1 MTTTFA
7 EKVAQKSG
15 RSLEDVRA
23 VLSDR
28 HIVDAPTPAVSRQ
41 LRLKELK
48 FSGEKHVHHTVEPFS
63 FEWAPEQ
70 QGVNV
75 IASEGNFVGKSSI
88 LQTMLW
94 AVRGEPKALT
104 ATVHGW
110 IKHVLAEFQAGDR
123 HVRVE
128 FDVEDSVPRGAVEFL
143 GADRAALH
151 SMPFLTSDMFKSH
164 MNSVMLDALG
174 LEPIATSREV
184 ASLEKTVMYADGWAA
199 YTGAFLFDS
208 DSNALI
214 GEHVGTDL
222 AQRLLQVF
230 LGIPWATTLFQA
242 RAAKRVTE
250 ALVQSRKRRL
260 GQLGDRSVEDLQT
273 RLAEIE
279 RQILDG
285 SAQQTALAQLD
296 AARKR
301 YEELSESVSMLKAST
316 TVLNAEVVA
325 GTEELNNK
333 KRALLEIEEE
343 MAASRFFGRLSPTCC
358 PRCTR
363 AFDKLRIQNEKTSGD
378 CSVCLTHL
386 DQEVEVDYEGLKEG
400 MTKEVSKFEKL
411 LGAVTTKA
419 QEVGP
424 EFDQMRRD
432 LEAAAH
438 EVSRLA
444 ASGTAQ
450 EEQKLRL
457 EAARIE
463 GMLEAV
469 SKLVQ
474 SDNGEEADLVVLEA
488 AVDVAKELVEDA
500 AEAVLERSGD
510 LVCSLVQRLG
520 MSDVEKVV
528 LKRSGSVEVHKGG
541 SISFFTR
548 LSPGERLRVRIA
560 TVMALLQA
568 AQQFG
573 AGRHPGFLIIDSPAK
588 EEMADANVEEMLEAL
603 AELSRTVSI
612 QLFVALRG
620 TERALKHFPESHC
633 LLAREG
639 ELLW

>member
-7 EKVAQKSG
+7 AKVAQRSG
-15 RSLEDVRA
+15 RTLEDVRA
-23 VLSDR
+23 VLDDR
-28 HIVDAPTPAVSRQ
+28 HIIDAPTPAVSRQ
-41 LRLKELK
+41 LRLKELQ
-48 FSGEKHVHHTVEPFS
+48 FSGEKHLHETVTPFS
-63 FEWAPEQ
+63 FHWTPEQ

-75 IASEGNFVGKSSI
+75 IASDGNFAGKSSI

-94 AVRGEPKALT
+94 AIRGEPKALT
-104 ATVHGW
+104 ATVQGW
-110 IKHVLAEFQAGDR
+110 IKHVRAEFQAGDR
-123 HVRVE
+123 HIRVE
-128 FDVEDSVPRGAVEFL
+128 FDVEEGVPRGAIQFL
-143 GADRAALH
+143 GADGAALH
-151 SMPFLTSDMFKSH
+151 SMPFLTSDMFKTH

-184 ASLEKTVMYADGWAA
+184 ASLEKTVMYTDGWAA

-214 GEHVGTDL
+214 GEHVGNDL

-260 GQLGDRSVEDLQT
+260 GQLGDRSIDDLQN
-273 RLAEIE
+273 RLAAIE
-279 RQILDG
+279 QQILDG
-285 SAQQTALAQLD
+285 SAQQAALAQLEE
-296 AARKR
+296 ARNR
-301 YEELSESVSMLKAST
+301 YQELSEAVSRLKAST
-316 TVLNAEVVA
+316 TTLDAEVAA

-363 AFDKLRIQNEKTSGD
+363 AFDKRRIENEKTSGD

-386 DQEVEVDYEGLKEG
+386 EQEVEIDYDALKEN
-400 MTKEVSKFEKL
+400 MSKEVAKMGKL
-411 LGAVTTKA
+411 LDSVTTKA
-419 QEVGP
+419 HELGT
-424 EFDQMRRD
+424 EFDQARRD
-432 LEAAAH
+432 LEAAAL

-444 ASGTAQ
+444 AGGTAQ

-463 GMLEAV
+463 GMLDAV
-469 SKLVQ
+469 SRLVQ
-474 SDNGEEADLVVLEA
+474 TDNGEEDDLVILDA
-488 AVDVAKELVEDA
+488 AVNVAKEQVEEA
-500 AEAVLERSGD
+500 AEAVLKRSGD
-510 LVCSLVQRLG
+510 LICALVQRLG
-520 MSDVEKVV
+520 MGDVEEVV

-541 SISFFTR
+541 SVSFFTR

-560 TVMALLQA
+560 TVIALLQA

-573 AGRHPGFLIIDSPAK
+573 AGRHPGLLIIDSPAK
-588 EEMADANVEEMLEAL
+588 EEMADANVEEMLDSL
-603 AELSRTVSI
+603 VRLSDSVNI
-612 QLFVALRG
+612 QLFVAFKG
-620 TERALKHFPESHC
+620 TARALKHFPEDHC

>member
-7 EKVAQKSG
+7 AKVAQRSG
-15 RSLEDVRA
+15 RSLENVRA
-23 VLSDR
+23 VLDDR
-28 HIVDAPTPAVSRQ
+28 HIVDSPTPAVSRQ
-41 LRLKELK
+41 LRLKKLQ
-48 FSGEKHVHHTVEPFS
+48 FSGEKLVHETVEPFS
-63 FEWAPEQ
+63 FHWTPEQ

-75 IASEGNFVGKSSI
+75 IASDGNFAGKSSI
-88 LQTMLW
+88 LQMMLW
-94 AVRGEPKALT
+94 AIRGEPKALT
-104 ATVHGW
+104 ATVQGW
-110 IKHVLAEFQAGDR
+110 IKHVSAEFLAGDR
-123 HVRVE
+123 DVRVE
-128 FDVEDSVPRGAVEFL
+128 FDVEEGVPRGAIQFL
-143 GADRAALH
+143 GDDGAALH
-151 SMPFLTSDMFKSH
+151 SIPFLTADMFKSH
-164 MNSVMLDALG
+164 MNSVMLDSLG

-184 ASLEKTVMYADGWAA
+184 ASLEKTVMYADGWVA

-214 GEHVGTDL
+214 GEHVGNDL

-250 ALVQSRKRRL
+250 AQVQSRKRRL
-260 GQLGDRSVEDLQT
+260 GQLGDRSVDDLQN
-273 RLAEIE
+273 RLAAIE
-279 RQILDG
+279 QQILDG
-285 SAQQTALAQLD
+285 SAQQAALAQLEK
-296 AARKR
+296 ARNR
-301 YEELSESVSMLKAST
+301 YQELSETVSRLKASS
-316 TVLNAEVVA
+316 TVLDAEVAA

-363 AFDKLRIQNEKTSGD
+363 AFDKRRIENEKTSGD

-386 DQEVEVDYEGLKEG
+386 EQEVEVDYDALKEN
-400 MTKEVSKFEKL
+400 MLKEVAKMAKL
-411 LGAVTTKA
+411 LDAVTTKA
-419 QEVGP
+419 HELGA
-424 EFDQMRRD
+424 EFDQTRRD
-432 LEAAAH
+432 LEAAAV

-463 GMLEAV
+463 GMLDAV
-469 SKLVQ
+469 SRLVQ
-474 SDNGEEADLVVLEA
+474 TDNGDEADLVILNA
-488 AVDVAKELVEDA
+488 AVDVAKEQVEEA
-500 AEAVLERSGD
+500 AEAVLKRSGD
-510 LVCSLVQRLG
+510 LICALVQRLG
-520 MSDVEKVV
+520 MGDVEKVV

-541 SISFFTR
+541 SVSFFTR

-560 TVMALLQA
+560 TVIALLQA

-573 AGRHPGFLIIDSPAK
+573 AGRHPGLLIIDSPAK
-588 EEMADANVEEMLEAL
+588 EEMADANVEEMLDSL
-603 AELSRTVSI
+603 VELSDSVNI
-612 QLFVALRG
+612 QLFVAFKG
-620 TERALKHFPESHC
+620 TARALKHFPEDHC

>member
-1 MTTTFA
+1 VTTTFA
-7 EKVAQKSG
+7 AKVAERAG

-23 VLSDR
+23 VLADH
-28 HIVDAPTPAVSRQ
+28 HIVDAPAPAVSRQ
-41 LRLKELK
+41 LRLSKFE
-48 FSGEKHVHHTVEPFS
+48 FSGEKHVHHQVEAFS
-63 FEWAPEQ
+63 FEWKPEE

-75 IASEGNFVGKSSI
+75 IASDENFVGKSSI

-94 AVRGEPKALT
+94 AIRGEPKSLT
-104 ATVHGW
+104 ATVQGW
-110 IKHVLAEFQAGDR
+110 IKHVLAEFRAGDR
-123 HVRVE
+123 HVRVR
-128 FDVEDSVPRGAVEFL
+128 FDVEESVPRGAIELL
-143 GADRAALH
+143 GKDGTALH
-151 SMPFLTSDMFKSH
+151 SMPFLTADMFKSH

-174 LEPIATSREV
+174 LEPIATSREI

-214 GEHVGTDL
+214 GEHVGNDL

-250 ALVQSRKRRL
+250 SLVLSRKRRL
-260 GQLGDRSVEDLQT
+260 GQLGDRSVEELKA
-273 RLAEIE
+273 RLSEIKQ
-279 RQILDG
+279 QILDG
-285 SAQQTALAQLD
+285 SAQQKALAQLEVV
-296 AARKR
+296 RNR
-301 YEELSESVSMLKAST
+301 YEELSQTVSRLKAT
-316 TVLNAEVVA
+316 TTMLDAEVTA
-325 GTEELNNK
+325 GTEELTNK

-363 AFDKLRIQNEKTSGD
+363 AFDKSRLENEKASGD

-386 DQEVEVDYEGLKEG
+386 EQGTEVDYDALKENIA
-400 MTKEVSKFEKL
+400 KEVAKKERL
-411 LGAVTTKA
+411 LKAVTTKA
-419 QEVGP
+419 AELKGQ
-424 EFDQMRRD
+424 FDQARSD
-432 LEAAAH
+432 LEVAARD
-438 EVSRLA
+438 VSRLA
-444 ASGTAQ
+444 AGGTAQ

-474 SDNGEEADLVVLEA
+474 TDNGEEADLAILEA
-488 AVDVAKELVEDA
+488 ATDVARDQVEEA
-500 AEAVLERSGD
+500 AGAVLERSGELIGA
-510 LVCSLVQRLG
+510 LVRRLG
-520 MSDVEKVV
+520 MGDVEKVV

-541 SISFFTR
+541 SVSVFTR

-560 TVMALLQA
+560 TVVALLQA

-573 AGRHPGFLIIDSPAK
+573 AGRHPGFLIIDSPTK

-603 AELSRTVSI
+603 AELSRSVNI
-612 QLFVALRG
+612 QLFVAFRG
-620 TERALKHFPESHC
+620 TERALKHFPEKHC

-639 ELLW
+639 ETLW

>member
-1 MTTTFA
+1 M
-7 EKVAQKSG
+7 
-15 RSLEDVRA
+15 LD
-23 VLSDR
+23 DR
-28 HIVDAPTPAVSRQ
+28 HIIDAPTPAVSRQ
-41 LRLKELK
+41 LRLKELQ
-48 FSGEKHVHHTVEPFS
+48 FSGEKHLHETVTPFS
-63 FEWAPEQ
+63 FQWTPEQ

-75 IASEGNFVGKSSI
+75 IASDGNFAGKSSI

-94 AVRGEPKALT
+94 AIRGEPKALT

-110 IKHVLAEFQAGDR
+110 IKHVRAEFQAGDR
-123 HVRVE
+123 HIRVD
-128 FDVEDSVPRGAVEFL
+128 FDVEEGVPQGAIHFL
-143 GADRAALH
+143 GADGAALH
-151 SMPFLTSDMFKSH
+151 SMPFLTSDMFKTH

-184 ASLEKTVMYADGWAA
+184 VSLEKTVMYTDGWAA

-214 GEHVGTDL
+214 GEHVGNDL

-260 GQLGDRSVEDLQT
+260 GQLGDRSIEDLQN
-273 RLAEIE
+273 RLAAIE
-279 RQILDG
+279 QQILDG
-285 SAQQTALAQLD
+285 SAQQAALAQLEE
-296 AARKR
+296 ARNR
-301 YEELSESVSMLKAST
+301 YQELSEAVSRLKAST
-316 TVLNAEVVA
+316 TTLDAEVAA

-363 AFDKLRIQNEKTSGD
+363 AFDKRRIENEKTSGD

-386 DQEVEVDYEGLKEG
+386 EQEVEIDYDALKEN
-400 MTKEVSKFEKL
+400 MSKEVAKMAKL
-411 LGAVTTKA
+411 LAAVTTKA
-419 QEVGP
+419 HELST
-424 EFDQMRRD
+424 EFDQARRD
-432 LEAAAH
+432 LEAAAL

-444 ASGTAQ
+444 AGGTAQ

-463 GMLEAV
+463 GMLDAV
-469 SKLVQ
+469 SRLVQ
-474 SDNGEEADLVVLEA
+474 TDNGEEDDLVILDA
-488 AVDVAKELVEDA
+488 AVDVAKELVEEA
-500 AEAVLERSGD
+500 AEAVLKRSGD
-510 LVCSLVQRLG
+510 LICALVQRLG
-520 MSDVEKVV
+520 MGDVEQVV

-541 SISFFTR
+541 SVSFFTR

-560 TVMALLQA
+560 TVIALLQA

-573 AGRHPGFLIIDSPAK
+573 AGRHPGLLIIDSPAK
-588 EEMADANVEEMLEAL
+588 EEMADANVEEMLDSL
-603 AELSRTVSI
+603 VRLSDSVNI
-612 QLFVALRG
+612 QLFVAFKG
-620 TERALKHFPESHC
+620 TARALKHFPEDHC